1 MKGKKNRE
9 DQEGGGRTMVGEQS
23 RIPPRAATAADDH
36 LIGNRVRNPKGE
48 AAQNGITR

>member
-1 MKGKKNRE
+1 
-9 DQEGGGRTMVGEQS
+9 MVGEQS